1 MLTSTKRVSKD
12 NLRADVFKLERIST
26 LSKKKKHNMPILFL
40 SLQTMVITP
49 ESC

>member
-1 MLTSTKRVSKD
+1 MLTSPKRVSKD

-26 LSKKKKHNMPILFL
+26 LSKKKHNMPILFL